1 MTTEPK
7 NRKSRSLPSRTT
19 DPGRVWGDDRVWMD
33 HANGTRILNPV
44 LVAHIMEL
52 ASLDGDVP
60 EFRVGQIPEGGKPAV
75 PVETDSLNSTEIGM
89 KLELASKMVASALAD
104 KLALMGGEGDVLVGR
119 ETTGIETRGVGV
131 EGYEPGRKAQ
141 MVRVRELS
149 PLEVGQVRDE
159 KRVGY
164 IHQVVSTTQGRVS
177 ASASIEKNLKKMLS
191 ENNGVEVESG
201 EPGEGATRVEWT
213 VTCSGKEDLS
223 PNWDPVATA
232 ANRMYVEARLFC
244 KGPRSFVIKV
254 DPISD
259 VQNRRFGWSMRMEA
273 KGI

>member
-19 DPGRVWGDDRVWMD
+19 DPREIWEAVDRVWMN

-44 LVAHIMEL
+44 MVAHIMEL

-89 KLELASKMVASALAD
+89 KLELASKMVASALAE
-104 KLALMGGEGDVLVGR
+104 KLALTVEDAPLKRENTDV
-119 ETTGIETRGVGV
+119 ETRGVGV

-141 MVRVRELS
+141 MVKVRELS

-159 KRVGY
+159 ERVGY
-164 IHQVVSTTQGRVS
+164 IYKVVSTTQGRIS
-177 ASASIEKNLKKMLS
+177 ASASIEKNLKRMLS
-191 ENNGVEVESG
+191 ENDGIEVEPG

-213 VTCSGKEDLS
+213 MTCSGKEDLS

-232 ANRMYVEARLFC
+232 AKRMYVEAKLVC
-244 KGPRSFVIKV
+244 KGPKSFIIKV

-259 VQNRRFGWSMRMEA
+259 VQNRRFGWSLRMEA

>member
-7 NRKSRSLPSRTT
+7 NRKSRSLPSRTK
-19 DPGRVWGDDRVWMD
+19 DPGEVWGNDRVWMD

-89 KLELASKMVASALAD
+89 KLEIASKMVASALAE
-104 KLALMGGEGDVLVGR
+104 KLALMVGDVLVKR
-119 ETTGIETRGVGV
+119 ETTDIETRGVGV

-141 MVRVRELS
+141 MMRVRELS
-149 PLEVGQVRDE
+149 PLEVGQVRDGE
-159 KRVGY
+159 RVGY
-164 IHQVVSTTQGRVS
+164 IHQVVSTTQGRIS
-177 ASASIEKNLKKMLS
+177 ASASIEKNLKRMLS

-213 VTCSGKEDLS
+213 MTCSGKEDLNPS
-223 PNWDPVATA
+223 WDPVATA
-232 ANRMYVEARLFC
+232 AKRMYVEARLVC
-244 KGPRSFVIKV
+244 KGPESFVIKV

-259 VQNRRFGWSMRMEA
+259 VQNRRFGWSMRMGV
-273 KGI
+273 KGA